1 MAFNRVANSCL
12 LLTLAASRLVAQPA
26 GAQLV
31 LGGGTA
37 TDLRGVRSGAWSA
50 APSLN
55 LQPSPAFSLGFGG
68 RATRFTEGEWSLGG
82 SGGARLRLPV
92 AAGFGLSLAASAE
105 AIRTSYGVTYLSAEG
120 LPALEWRRGAVSLW
134 GGAHGATAKTALDQG
149 GLPLA
154 QGTLTRSSMG
164 PAFGAGLRFASLL
177 RQRVVELSYRDE
189 HSRPAGV
196 ALADRS
202 VGVGLTQGRLAISG
216 RLGYRDAA
224 DERRWFGGGGIGVHL
239 AQGVALVASAESYPA
254 NRLTGTVGG
263 RSFSAGVALSVGGP
277 RRLSGPPLPRG
288 VPAAAQGLTRLS
300 LAAPEA
306 QRVEVAGDWNA
317 WRYVGLARAANG
329 VWYVDLAIPRGVYR
343 YAFRID
349 GTRWEV
355 PKGVAAVNDGFG
367 GRSAWLT
374 ISGPAET
381 AAQSANRKEAP

>member
-1 MAFNRVANSCL
+1 
-12 LLTLAASRLVAQPA
+12 
-26 GAQLV
+26 
-31 LGGGTA
+31 
-37 TDLRGVRSGAWSA
+37 
-50 APSLN
+50 
-55 LQPSPAFSLGFGG
+55 
-68 RATRFTEGEWSLGG
+68 
-82 SGGARLRLPV
+82 
-92 AAGFGLSLAASAE
+92 E
-105 AIRTSYGVTYLSAEG
+105 AIRTSYRVSYLSAEG

-306 QRVEVAGDWNA
+306 QRVEVAGDWKD
-317 WRYVGLARAANG
+317 RKS
-329 VWYVDLAIPRGVYR
+329 
-343 YAFRID
+343 
-349 GTRWEV
+349 TRL
-355 PKGVAAVNDGFG
+355 N
-367 GRSAWLT
+367 SSHT
-374 ISGPAET
+374 
-381 AAQSANRKEAP
+381 